1 MDWLSLTI
9 FLPFVGVPILLFTK
23 MSDRNARLFTLG
35 VTIATFLVSLGI
47 LIDFDPNNGGMQLV
61 RDVSWVEQLNLRYIV
76 GVDGISVWMVLL
88 STLMMPLSILA
99 SWKINKRVRYYM
111 AAMLFLEMAMVGS
124 FLILDL
130 LLFFIFFEGMLFPM
144 YLLIGEWGGER
155 RVYAA
160 VKFFLYTMAGSAL
173 LLVAILFM
181 YFHAGDV
188 TGAATFDLRVLSEV
202 PIAAETGRW
211 LFLAFF
217 LAFAVKVPLF
227 PLHTWLPDAHTE
239 APTAGSVILAAIL
252 LKIGTYGIIRF
263 NLGLFPEASHHFG
276 DAIQILAAVGIVYG
290 ALVAMM
296 QPDIKRLVAYSSVS
310 HLGFVVLGIFA
321 FTQMGMS
328 GGVMQM
334 INHGLSTGGLFLCIG
349 MLYERTHTR
358 RLDEMG
364 GLAKS
369 MPKLT
374 AVFLVVVLSSLGL
387 PGLNNFIGEF
397 MVIIGTFVE
406 NNVFGAI
413 AATGAL
419 LAAIYLLWPFQRIF
433 YGPLNEA
440 HAGHPDMNKREWS
453 YMIPVLALMLVLGLF
468 PNLLLDSI
476 NPSVD
481 GVLRHVEPAIVREVE
496 VEVIEPGRILA
507 PEEAPEP
514 PAGTEGET
522 PAADEHAGVTP

>member
-9 FLPFVGVPILLFTK
+9 FLPLVGVPILLFSK
-23 MSDRNARLFTLG
+23 MSDRSARVFTLSL
-35 VTIATFLVSLGI
+35 TILTFLVSLGI
-47 LIDFDPNNGGMQLV
+47 LVDFDPSNGGMQLV
-61 RDVSWVEQLNLRYIV
+61 TDVSWVEQLHLRYIV
-76 GVDGISVWMVLL
+76 GVDGISIWMVLL
-88 STLMMPLSILA
+88 STLMMPLAILA

-173 LLVAILFM
+173 LLVAILFL
-181 YFHAGDV
+181 YSHAANV
-188 TGAATFDLRVLSEV
+188 TGTPTFDLRVLSEI
-202 PIAAETGRW
+202 PIAASTGRW

-263 NLGLFPEASHHFG
+263 NLGLFPEASHHFA
-276 DAIQILAAVGIVYG
+276 DFIQILAAIGIVYG

-310 HLGFVVLGIFA
+310 HLGFVVIGIFA
-321 FTQMGMS
+321 FTSMGMS
-328 GGVMQM
+328 GGIMQM

-364 GLAKS
+364 GLAKT

-374 AVFLVVVLSSLGL
+374 GVFLVVVLSSIGL
-387 PGLNNFIGEF
+387 PGLNNFVGEF

-406 NNVFGAI
+406 NNIYGAI

-433 YGPLNEA
+433 YGPLNQA
-440 HAGHPDMNKREWS
+440 HAHHPDMSKREWT
-453 YMIPVLALMLVLGLF
+453 YMAPVLGLMLVVGLF
-468 PNLLLDSI
+468 PNLMLDSI

-481 GVLRHVEPAIVREVE
+481 LVLERVQPAEVRVVK
-496 VEVIEPGRILA
+496 VEVIRPGGVLA
-507 PEEAPEP
+507 PEEGTSEE
-514 PAGTEGET
+514 AGAIEGGSTEGTTGEVA
-522 PAADEHAGVTP
+522 P